1 MADYFGT
8 LFLSKFPFCQER
20 QEIINGVE
28 KTCLVIPC
36 DEAQMFRASGGGWAV
51 RLKITEL
58 EPNPL
63 LKSHKIRLGFRN
75 YDEVNKAE
83 QLGYSRASNY
93 MGYLFVRNPAP
104 ELKRDYTNN
113 MTEIHCKG
121 KIFVDSIQREDIK
134 TDPETGR
141 RYVNF
146 EFRKTQK
153 IDIFGHSHEAV
164 VKTDYG
170 EHQIA
175 LATEITSGEP
185 EIEAAAKQSTDETYE
200 GYIF

>member
-8 LFLSKFPFCQER
+8 LFLSKLPFCMER
-20 QEIINGVE
+20 QEMVNGVE

-36 DEAQMFRASGGGWAV
+36 DEAQMFRASGGGWAI
-51 RLKITEL
+51 RLKVTEL
-58 EPNPL
+58 PPNPQ
-63 LKSHKIRLGFRN
+63 LKSHRLRLGYRN

-83 QLGYSRASNY
+83 RMGYYRDCNRLGY
-93 MGYLFVRNPAP
+93 MLVRNPAP
-104 ELKRDYTNN
+104 ELKKDYTNN

-141 RYVNF
+141 RYVDF
-146 EFRKTQK
+146 EFRKTPK
-153 IDIFGHSHEAV
+153 IDIFGNSHEAV
-164 VKTDYG
+164 VKTRYG

-175 LATEITSGEP
+175 LATEIKD
-185 EIEAAAKQSTDETYE
+185 AKQAVTPPPEKDKTTYE

>member
-8 LFLSKFPFCQER
+8 LFLSKLPFCMER
-20 QEIINGVE
+20 QEMVNGVE

-36 DEAQMFRASGGGWAV
+36 DEAQMFRASGGGWAI
-51 RLKITEL
+51 RLKVTEL
-58 EPNPL
+58 PPNPQ
-63 LKSHKIRLGFRN
+63 LKSHRLRLGYRN

-83 QLGYSRASNY
+83 RMGYYRDCNRLGY
-93 MGYLFVRNPAP
+93 MLVRNPAP
-104 ELKRDYTNN
+104 ELKKDYTNN

-141 RYVNF
+141 RYVDF
-146 EFRKTQK
+146 EFRKTPK
-153 IDIFGHSHEAV
+153 IDIFGNSHEAV
-164 VKTDYG
+164 VKTQYG

-175 LATEITSGEP
+175 LAVEVKDNNIPTPPPPKSDI
-185 EIEAAAKQSTDETYE
+185 TYE